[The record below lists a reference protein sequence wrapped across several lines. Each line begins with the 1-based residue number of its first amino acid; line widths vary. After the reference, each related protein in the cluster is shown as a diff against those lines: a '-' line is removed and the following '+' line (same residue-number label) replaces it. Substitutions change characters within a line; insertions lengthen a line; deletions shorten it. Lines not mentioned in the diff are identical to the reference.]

1 MCIAP
6 HRTGEY
12 GCCVFCFIFFTFVT
26 VFFLASRWHHISHA
40 GPLSLCLGGPVV
52 VFVFAYMHLS
62 YEDWQGLWSSVVCIS
77 YSERERHT
85 LVCVCGCIAQTCFPA
100 RWGSFRGSE
109 SVLLHVLGEVQLF
122 TLQTGRMNS
131 FFFLRQDVNL
141 YYILHLSHVIRAF
154 LFWHLFWLVHLH
166 LFWIHAS
173 FSNCLHHFEFTFIFR
188 HYQVKETALC
198 FATASASLSPLL
210 HLCST

>member
-52 VFVFAYMHLS
+52 VFVFAFMHLS

-77 YSERERHT
+77 YSETWTSHT
-85 LVCVCGCIAQTCFPA
+85 CVCVWLHCADMLPGTMRILPRLWVGATSCP
-100 RWGSFRGSE
+100 RWSAALYTSNWKNE
-109 SVLLHVLGEVQLF
+109 LF
-122 TLQTGRMNS
+122 
-131 FFFLRQDVNL
+131 FFFLRQDVSL

-166 LFWIHAS
+166 LFWICAS
-173 FSNCLHHFEFTFIFR
+173 SNCLHHFEFTFIFR